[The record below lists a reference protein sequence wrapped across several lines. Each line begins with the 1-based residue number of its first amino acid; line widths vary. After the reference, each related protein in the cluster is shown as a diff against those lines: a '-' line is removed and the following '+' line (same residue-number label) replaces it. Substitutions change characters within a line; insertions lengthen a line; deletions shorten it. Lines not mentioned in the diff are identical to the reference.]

1 MPPSESRP
9 DAAIGIAGLTPPSES
24 CGNRSRFPPVAVHAR
39 VIVCVLYRPATVV
52 FRVSGEYPMS
62 LSRFGIV
69 GLVLAAGL
77 GLSACASDGYYGGAS
92 LGYGGYYGDPYRS
105 EEHTSELQSLMRIS
119 YAVFCLKKKKPTKH
133 DKYIS

>member
-77 GLSACASDGYYGGAS
+77 GPSDRKSVVWGQSVSVRVDLGG
-92 LGYGGYYGDPYRS
+92 P
-105 EEHTSELQSLMRIS
+105 
-119 YAVFCLKKKKPTKH
+119 CLIQKN
-133 DKYIS
+133 IN